1 MSRKRKTT
9 KKTTRR
15 RRIGSAGLSVT
26 EPAAM
31 IGGAVAGKYLQ
42 DMLGDMLTIGG
53 KDYSGAAVLAIG
65 VFLPKIAGKSPVVK
79 SIGNGMIVAGGLS
92 TLKTF
97 VPSLPINGIDQIGY
111 LPQYQ
116 AVNGVDEIGSPSI
129 VPPVAADTT
138 DY

>member
-1 MSRKRKTT
+1 MSKRKKTT
-9 KKTTRR
+9 RKTTRR

-26 EPAAM
+26 EPVAM
-31 IGGAVAGKYLQ
+31 IGGAIAAKYVQ
-42 DMLGDMLTIGG
+42 DMLGNMLTIGG
-53 KDYSGAAVLAIG
+53 KDYSGVGIAAMGI
-65 VFLPKIAGKSPVVK
+65 FLPKVAGKSPIVK
-79 SIGNGMIVAGGLS
+79 AIGNGMIVAGGLS
-92 TLKTF
+92 AAKTF
-97 VPSLPINGIDQIGY
+97 IPSLPINGIDQIGY

>member
-1 MSRKRKTT
+1 MSRKRKST
-9 KKTTRR
+9 KKTSRR
-15 RRIGSAGLSVT
+15 RRIGSAGFSVT
-26 EPAAM
+26 EPVAM
-31 IGGAVAGKYLQ
+31 VGGAIAAKYLQ
-42 DMLGDMLTIGG
+42 DKLGDMLTVGG
-53 KDYSGAAVLAIG
+53 TDYSGVGILALGI
-65 VFLPKIAGKSPVVK
+65 FLPKVAGKSPIVK

-92 TLKTF
+92 AAKTF
-97 VPSLPINGIDQIGY
+97 IPSLPINGIDQIGY